1 MSASRDDI
9 WDVHQA
15 AGQLQGQAISVSA
28 RHLDQGNGRVWFI
41 REVSYYAKHIIDDVE
56 LGRKTPTQGI
66 DALLKEH
73 RSLASQSQA
82 LARNRQRA
90 ISDSVKRI
98 PGPRLT
104 QPVMRPDPERLL
116 RYVFAQHLKVSNE
129 KTLATL
135 HLPVPT
141 SIYKRYRL
149 FPPELQSEP
158 IELHDPG
165 FYIVPRSTTV
175 ERLEAQLFT
184 SASSAVIAKFR
195 ILNPGLDQ
203 IKAGQMIVL
212 SDPNNGQCTE
222 EEARL
227 MDAAKV
233 VNMALEDLSPEEAD
247 FMVRHRDEIE
257 SLIKYGSIG
266 TSMAAAVYKDNIDA
280 VGEILEAIEDLHKRT
295 FNQHGHLRSPEFFAE
310 RKELFAQLDTHL
322 TKLTKHTI
330 DYPDHPKLKTALGI
344 SSRSLVHRWGR
355 AGAHD
360 MNPGYATH
368 LAKVAKASKYINY
381 GGWVGTAIGGGASY
395 MKVQDVCRAGD
406 AEACEKV
413 KYTETGGFAGGAA
426 GGFVAGGVLSAVGTG
441 AICFAIGVP
450 TAGVGA
456 LVCGVVVVGGV
467 SFASGY
473 LGGMGGEKAGELIY
487 EVRK

>member
-1 MSASRDDI
+1 M
-9 WDVHQA
+9 
-15 AGQLQGQAISVSA
+15 
-28 RHLDQGNGRVWFI
+28 
-41 REVSYYAKHIIDDVE
+41 SYYAKRIIDDVE

-66 DALLKEH
+66 DAILKEY

-82 LARNRQRA
+82 LARDRQRA
-90 ISDSVKRI
+90 VSNSVKRI
-98 PGPRLT
+98 PVPRLT
-104 QPVMRPDPERLL
+104 QPAMRPDPERLL
-116 RYVFAQHLKVSNE
+116 RYVFAQHLKVTNE

-141 SIYKRYRL
+141 SIYERYQL
-149 FPPELQSEP
+149 FPPELQPEP

-184 SASSAVIAKFR
+184 SASSRVIAKFR

-212 SDPNNGQCTE
+212 SDPDNGRCTE

-227 MDAAKV
+227 MATARV
-233 VNMALEDLSPEEAD
+233 VNKVLEDLSPEEAD
-247 FMVRHRDEIE
+247 FMVLHRDEIE
-257 SLIKYGSIG
+257 SFIKYGSIG
-266 TSMAAAVYKDNIDA
+266 TSMAAAVYKDNIDT
-280 VGEILEAIEDLHKRT
+280 VGQILKAIEDLHKRT

-310 RKELFAQLDTHL
+310 RKQLFAQLDTHL
-322 TKLTKHTI
+322 TTLTKHTI

-368 LAKVAKASKYINY
+368 LAALSKASKYINY
-381 GGWVGTAIGGGASY
+381 GGWVGTAISGGASY

-406 AEACEKV
+406 VEACEKV
-413 KYTETGGFAGGAA
+413 KYTETGGFAGG
-426 GGFVAGGVLSAVGTG
+426 VAGGIAAGALLGSAGAG
-441 AICFAIGVP
+441 AICAALWVP
-450 TAGVGA
+450 TVGVGT
-456 LVCGVVVVGGV
+456 LVCGLVVAGGV

-473 LGGMGGEKAGELIY
+473 GGGMAGEAIGEVIY
-487 EVRK
+487 EVSK

>member
-1 MSASRDDI
+1 
-9 WDVHQA
+9 
-15 AGQLQGQAISVSA
+15 
-28 RHLDQGNGRVWFI
+28 
-41 REVSYYAKHIIDDVE
+41 
-56 LGRKTPTQGI
+56 
-66 DALLKEH
+66 
-73 RSLASQSQA
+73 
-82 LARNRQRA
+82 
-90 ISDSVKRI
+90 
-98 PGPRLT
+98 
-104 QPVMRPDPERLL
+104 
-116 RYVFAQHLKVSNE
+116 
-129 KTLATL
+129 TL

-266 TSMAAAVYKDNIDA
+266 TSMA
-280 VGEILEAIEDLHKRT
+280 
-295 FNQHGHLRSPEFFAE
+295 
-310 RKELFAQLDTHL
+310 
-322 TKLTKHTI
+322 
-330 DYPDHPKLKTALGI
+330 
-344 SSRSLVHRWGR
+344 
-355 AGAHD
+355 
-360 MNPGYATH
+360 
-368 LAKVAKASKYINY
+368 
-381 GGWVGTAIGGGASY
+381 
-395 MKVQDVCRAGD
+395 
-406 AEACEKV
+406 
-413 KYTETGGFAGGAA
+413 
-426 GGFVAGGVLSAVGTG
+426 
-441 AICFAIGVP
+441 
-450 TAGVGA
+450 
-456 LVCGVVVVGGV
+456 
-467 SFASGY
+467 
-473 LGGMGGEKAGELIY
+473 
-487 EVRK
+487 